1 MVNNQKKIL
10 IIVGPTAV
18 GKSALAVD
26 LAKKFRGEIISCD
39 SRQIYRGFDIGTD
52 KPPAAVR
59 QAVPHHLI
67 DVAAPEEKFSA
78 ADFARLALEEIDL
91 IISRGNLPL
100 IVGGTGL
107 YHRALV
113 EGLFPGPGRDDGLR
127 TRLKEEAQNKGLDS
141 LYRQLQQIDPAYA
154 EKISPADGLRIIR
167 ALEVFYLTGQPLSRH
182 FDRTVSPLENRGF
195 ILYQIGLKLKKE
207 ELYRRID
214 ERVNRMFAEG
224 LVKEAKQLLERGI
237 SEQSTPFKGLGYR
250 QVLRYLN
257 GEISLEEA
265 ITLTQIETRHYA
277 KRQLTWFKKSRGIIW
292 FEAEDREGLK
302 KYIKECLSA

>member
-277 KRQLTWFKKSRGIIW
+277 KRQLTWFKKSRG
-292 FEAEDREGLK
+292 
-302 KYIKECLSA
+302 